1 MFIRNVTVKLKK
13 DAVIDF
19 KRIAETEVL
28 PMLRRQEGFLDE
40 ILCIAPQRL
49 EARAIAFWDT
59 KEHAETYEKTTY
71 PNVLKSVANLLEGAP
86 KMETFELAFSTL
98 HKVAAKASAD

>member
-1 MFIRNVTVKLKK
+1 MFIVNVTLKLKK
-13 DAVIDF
+13 DVVNDF
-19 KRIAETEVL
+19 KRIAETEIL
-28 PMLRRQEGFLDE
+28 SLLRRQEGFLDE

-59 KEHAETYEKTTY
+59 KEHAEAYEKTTY
-71 PNVLKSVANLLEGAP
+71 PNVVKVVSNLLEGTP

-98 HKVAAKASAD
+98 HKIAAKA